1 MPTRNESLLVNAIL
15 DAINGCGLYWCN
27 IVPEGQPAK
36 DPAQVEKQN
45 ARCEAYN
52 EGVSA
57 VEEAVVSVLRA
68 RGFDVRPREESA
80 G

>member
-1 MPTRNESLLVNAIL
+1 MPTRKESLLVNAIL

-27 IVPEGQPAK
+27 IVLEGHKPK
-36 DPAQVEKQN
+36 DPAEVEKEN

-52 EGVSA
+52 EGVA
-57 VEEAVVSVLRA
+57 AAEEAVVSVLRA
-68 RGFDVRPREESA
+68 RGFDVRPREVSS